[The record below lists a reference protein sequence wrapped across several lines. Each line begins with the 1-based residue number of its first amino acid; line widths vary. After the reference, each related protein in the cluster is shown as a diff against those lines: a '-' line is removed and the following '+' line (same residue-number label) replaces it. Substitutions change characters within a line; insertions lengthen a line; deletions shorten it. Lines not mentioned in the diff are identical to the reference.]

1 MTRKPIAFRL
11 ETPKE
16 TPANPKAKPTKTRR
30 KINASRAP
38 KALPL
43 KDIIIEPED
52 FEQSQQTSTA
62 PAIPEPKNISRSMR
76 WGAIFF
82 SAFTG
87 LIMMWASISFLKL
100 IEDLFARSPI
110 LGWIGT
116 ALLVLA
122 GLAALAIILREIIG
136 IFSIRK
142 ISKIQ
147 ENAEIARN
155 TNDLKKAKQVVDALQ
170 SIYAGRNEVA
180 WGLAAVK
187 ETQDDIIDGRDRIN
201 LAERDLLLPLD
212 EIAGQIVASTS
223 RRVTLITAVTPAA
236 ILDVLFVAAQNMK
249 MLRQLA
255 TLYGGRP
262 GTFGTIKLTGMVI
275 SHLAVT
281 GGLALTDNLVQQFI
295 GKGLLGRLS
304 ARFGEGAVNG
314 ILTTRIGL
322 AALDLTRPI
331 PFTDE
336 TRPSLP
342 DFLKNII
349 SLNLSTDENVKS
361 S

>member
-1 MTRKPIAFRL
+1 MTRKPIAFTI
-11 ETPKE
+11 ENQSKKK
-16 TPANPKAKPTKTRR
+16 PAKTRSRR
-30 KINASRAP
+30 KP

-43 KDIIIEPED
+43 EDIIIEPED
-52 FEQSQQTSTA
+52 FEQPQQPA
-62 PAIPEPKNISRSMR
+62 PVPTVPEPASIARTMR
-76 WGAIFF
+76 WGALFF

-87 LIMMWASISFLKL
+87 LVIMWASVSFIKL
-100 IEDLFARSPI
+100 IEELFARSEI

-116 ALLVLA
+116 GLLALA
-122 GLAALAIILREIIG
+122 GLAALAILLREIFG
-136 IFSIRK
+136 IFSLRK
-142 ISKIQ
+142 ISRIQ

-155 TNDLKKAKQVVDALQ
+155 TNDLKIARQVVKNLQ
-170 SIYAGRNEVA
+170 SIYANRPELA
-180 WGLAAVK
+180 WGLAALK
-187 ETQDDIIDGRDRIN
+187 EHQDDIIDGRDRIN
-201 LAERDLLLPLD
+201 LAERELLLPLD
-212 EIAGQIVASTS
+212 EQAGQIVASAS
-223 RRVTLITAVTPAA
+223 RRVTLLTAVTPAA
-236 ILDVLFVAAQNMK
+236 VLDILFVAAQNMK

-262 GTFGTIKLTGMVI
+262 GTLGTFKLTGMVI

-281 GGLALTDNLVQQFI
+281 GGLALTDNLVQHFI

-331 PFTDE
+331 PFSDN

-342 DFLKNII
+342 DFLKNIV
-349 SLNLSTDENVKS
+349 SLNTTNSSGRTGSDENVKS

>member
-1 MTRKPIAFRL
+1 MTRKPIAFTI
-11 ETPKE
+11 ENQPKKK
-16 TPANPKAKPTKTRR
+16 PAK
-30 KINASRAP
+30 SRSKRIP
-38 KALPL
+38 KALPI
-43 KDIIIEPED
+43 KDIVIEPED
-52 FEQSQQTSTA
+52 FEQPQQTTPVA
-62 PAIPEPKNISRSMR
+62 IIPEPSAITTTMR
-76 WGAIFF
+76 WGALFF
-82 SAFTG
+82 ATFTG
-87 LIMMWASISFLKL
+87 LLMMWASLSFIKL

-116 ALLVLA
+116 GLLSLA
-122 GLAALAIILREIIG
+122 GLAALAIFLREIFG
-136 IFSIRK
+136 IFSLRK
-142 ISKIQ
+142 ISRLQ
-147 ENAEIARN
+147 DNAEIARN
-155 TNDLKKAKQVVDALQ
+155 TNDLKMAKQVVAKLQ
-170 SIYAGRNEVA
+170 SIYADRPELA
-180 WGLAAVK
+180 WGLAALK
-187 ETQDDIIDGRDRIN
+187 EHRGDIIDGRDRIN
-201 LAERDLLLPLD
+201 LAERELLLPLD
-212 EIAGQIVASTS
+212 EQAGKIVASAS
-223 RRVTLITAVTPAA
+223 RRVTLLTAVTPAA
-236 ILDVLFVAAQNMK
+236 VLDILFVAAQNMK

-262 GTFGTIKLTGMVI
+262 GTLGTFKLTGMVI

-331 PFTDE
+331 PFGND

-349 SLNLSTDENVKS
+349 SLNTSSDENVKS

>member
-1 MTRKPIAFRL
+1 MTRKPIAF
-11 ETPKE
+11 TIK
-16 TPANPKAKPTKTRR
+16 NPSENPSENKTAKTHSKR
-30 KINASRAP
+30 KP
-38 KALPL
+38 KALPV
-43 KDIIIEPED
+43 KDIIIEPENFD
-52 FEQSQQTSTA
+52 PPQQETPVIAGPGTTA
-62 PAIPEPKNISRSMR
+62 ITRTMR
-76 WGAIFF
+76 WGALFF

-87 LIMMWASISFLKL
+87 LLIMWASVSFVNL
-100 IEDLFARSPI
+100 IKELFALSAF
-110 LGWIGT
+110 LGWIGA
-116 ALLVLA
+116 ALLALA
-122 GLAALAIILREIIG
+122 GLAALAILLREIFG
-136 IFSIRK
+136 IFSLAK

-155 TNDLKKAKQVVDALQ
+155 TNDLKIAKQVVKNLQ
-170 SIYAGRNEVA
+170 SIYAGRPELT
-180 WGLAAVK
+180 WGLAAIK
-187 ETQDDIIDGRDRIN
+187 EHQGDIIDGRDRIN
-201 LAERDLLLPLD
+201 LAERELLAPLD
-212 EIAGQIVASTS
+212 EAAGQIVASAS
-223 RRVTLITAVTPAA
+223 RRVTLLTAVTPAA
-236 ILDVLFVAAQNMK
+236 VLDIVFVAAQNMK

-262 GTFGTIKLTGMVI
+262 GTLGTFKLTGMVI

-331 PFTDE
+331 PFSKD

-349 SLNLSTDENVKS
+349 SLNISP
-361 S
+361 